1 MGTVALDELSFRE
14 VSGFSYIPN
23 VVRETR
29 MANGGARSTDDSMR
43 ASLLREVVAA
53 GMTGCPHSPVTQRRR
68 PESERGLQ
76 CGPTVSVDERL
87 AVDDGPRGRGITG
100 PRGGSRWAK

>member
-1 MGTVALDELSFRE
+1 LFVA
-14 VSGFSYIPN
+14 
-23 VVRETR
+23 
-29 MANGGARSTDDSMR
+29 MARDPAYGGARSTDDSMR

-53 GMTGCPHSPVTQRRR
+53 GMTGCPNGPVTQRRH

-76 CGPTVSVDERL
+76 CGPTVSADERL
-87 AVDDGPRGRGITG
+87 AVDDGLRGRGITG